1 MFDTFLL
8 FDQQISNIV
17 SKAYSVLGLMHRNFL
32 ELSRVCFVVLYTSL
46 VRPYLEYANTIWAP
60 GRMCDIEK
68 IEKVQMRA
76 TKLIRGLSSRSYEE
90 RLRVMQLP
98 TLRSRQLRGDMIQLY
113 KYVNNK
119 YVTNFVL
126 QLQYK
131 SILEKRYDTRGHR
144 Y

>member
-1 MFDTFLL
+1 
-8 FDQQISNIV
+8 
-17 SKAYSVLGLMHRNFL
+17 
-32 ELSRVCFVVLYTSL
+32 
-46 VRPYLEYANTIWAP
+46 
-60 GRMCDIEK
+60 
-68 IEKVQMRA
+68 MRA